1 MKVSSLEKKKFFYRQ
16 ALQFYR
22 AHLRPA
28 DTCFSNFPVTERAR
42 KAVLF
47 SFQDRGLKSFVN
59 STIKLLVKETNK
71 LFMVQEPAFLFL
83 KF

>member
-1 MKVSSLEKKKFFYRQ
+1 MKVSSLGKKKFFYRQ

-47 SFQDRGLKSFVN
+47 SFQDRGLKIFVN

>member
-1 MKVSSLEKKKFFYRQ
+1 MKVSRLGKKKIFYRQ

-59 STIKLLVKETNK
+59 STIKLIAKETR
-71 LFMVQEPAFLFL
+71 
-83 KF
+83 

>member
-1 MKVSSLEKKKFFYRQ
+1 MKVSSLGKKKFFYRQ

-59 STIKLLVKETNK
+59 STIKLLVNETNK

>member
-1 MKVSSLEKKKFFYRQ
+1 MKVSSLGKKKFFYRQ

-59 STIKLLVKETNK
+59 STLKLLVKETNK

>member
-1 MKVSSLEKKKFFYRQ
+1 MKVSSLGKKKFVYRQ

>member
-1 MKVSSLEKKKFFYRQ
+1 MKVSSLGKKKFFYRQ

-22 AHLRPA
+22 AHLRPT

>member
-1 MKVSSLEKKKFFYRQ
+1 MKVSRLGKKKIFYRQ

-28 DTCFSNFPVTERAR
+28 DTCFSNFPVTEQAR